1 MISLEDALAAYSKNL
16 RALPAETVPLTQAL
30 NRVLVQAQTSNTD
43 LPRFD
48 QSAMDG
54 YAFRAADLAAAS
66 VAAPLRLPISAKL
79 PAGSHENLQPLQ
91 GGSAARIL
99 TGAPLPPGA
108 DTVIPQERVTRQG
121 DALVFTEPYPAN
133 KNIRWRGE
141 ELKQGAPIAAPGHRV
156 TPGLL
161 AALVNAGVEQV
172 EVYRFPWLAAALIPA
187 LAIFFQAFF
196 PVQFPFLRIFDVPL
210 LVTIFLGVTRR
221 NPVTGLVTGCVIGL
235 IQDSLTHHPL
245 GVYGIAK
252 TVVGFGAS
260 SLGVKLD
267 VENAV
272 SRFLV
277 TYGFY
282 LLHQFLY
289 FSVQRGL
296 VGEALGWAWGH
307 ELLAALVNA
316 AAAVALFAVLDRFKQ
331 RN

>member
-1 MISLEDALAAYSKNL
+1 VRLS
-16 RALPAETVPLTQAL
+16 
-30 NRVLVQAQTSNTD
+30 QTS
-43 LPRFD
+43 P
-48 QSAMDG
+48 
-54 YAFRAADLAAAS
+54 
-66 VAAPLRLPISAKL
+66 
-79 PAGSHENLQPLQ
+79 
-91 GGSAARIL
+91 
-99 TGAPLPPGA
+99 
-108 DTVIPQERVTRQG
+108 
-121 DALVFTEPYPAN
+121 
-133 KNIRWRGE
+133 
-141 ELKQGAPIAAPGHRV
+141 
-156 TPGLL
+156 
-161 AALVNAGVEQV
+161 EQV

-221 NPVTGLVTGCVIGL
+221 NPVTGLVTGCIIGL

-267 VENAV
+267 VEHAV

-307 ELLAALVNA
+307 ELFAALVNA
-316 AAAVALFAVLDRFKQ
+316 GAAVALFALLDRCKQ
-331 RN
+331 RT